1 MISFRHYYQKCRN
14 SDSMNC
20 SRIPRIPAF
29 LFLFA
34 GLIVFLIS
42 CSDEEEPFV
51 DPYLTEPA
59 CTSIFVPKEY
69 TWQVVGFYPSWKHDI
84 LPIDSIQWD
93 KITRVVYAFAYPKIT
108 GGIDFADL
116 TNAREL
122 IEKAHAHGVEAYFS
136 IGGGNDSWNFPE
148 IANDPDVAERF
159 VKSLRHYVFAY
170 CFDGVDIDWEY
181 WSGLYTGTVNQYESQ
196 AFVNILKGLKEDLAP
211 YNKKISVDLYASDWG
226 GRHYLDRIRDY
237 ADDIM
242 IMCYDFTGSWS
253 DPGPHSSYEDAI
265 GTSSTAQ
272 STGLAYWVNYRQWPK
287 SKILLGVPFYGRD
300 FDNNGGGISYSR
312 IVEEYPEAPYA
323 DQVANIYY
331 NGIETI
337 KTKTRYVMENNY
349 GGIMIWELGHDS
361 RVDSISLLNAIDEEI
376 RSFK

>member
-1 MISFRHYYQKCRN
+1 
-14 SDSMNC
+14 MNC

-93 KITRVVYAFAYPKIT
+93 KITRVVYAFAY
-108 GGIDFADL
+108 
-116 TNAREL
+116 
-122 IEKAHAHGVEAYFS
+122 
-136 IGGGNDSWNFPE
+136 
-148 IANDPDVAERF
+148 
-159 VKSLRHYVFAY
+159 

-237 ADDIM
+237 TDDIM

-253 DPGPHSSYEDAI
+253 DPGPHSSYEEAI

-287 SKILLGVPFYGRD
+287 AKILLGVPFYGRD
-300 FDNNGGGISYSR
+300 FDNNGGGISYNR

-337 KTKTRYVMENNY
+337 KAKTRYVMENDFA
-349 GGIMIWELGHDS
+349 GIMIWELGHDS